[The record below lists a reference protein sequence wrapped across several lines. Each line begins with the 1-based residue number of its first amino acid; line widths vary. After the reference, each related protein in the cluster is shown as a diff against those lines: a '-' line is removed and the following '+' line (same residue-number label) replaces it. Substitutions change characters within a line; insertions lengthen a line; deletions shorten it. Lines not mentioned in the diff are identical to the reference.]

1 MMIGAIAM
9 PIPEIIE
16 EEDPEYKPHGD
27 DIAERVVLFKQ
38 TELENWFS
46 SLSVVEQETAYCL
59 YTYPKPE
66 GD

>member
-1 MMIGAIAM
+1 M
-9 PIPEIIE
+9 PIPVTVEDEPE
-16 EEDPEYKPHGD
+16 EEYQPHGEE
-27 DIAERVVLFKQ
+27 IASRVLLYKQ

-66 GD
+66 EGD